1 MCRWAWLAPLSSSW
15 TGAEG
20 AATVWMVPAEAR
32 VGLTLEV
39 KCWPPPYNSLAR
51 TWSHELTQPGSAH
64 PFMCPESRKPEI
76 VGENMTT
83 TVCPSNHQKCDSHL
97 PSRQNILT
105 APLPTTTSKGVD
117 PNIPS
122 VVILSWKSRISG

>member
-1 MCRWAWLAPLSSSW
+1 MCLWAWLAPLSSSW

-20 AATVWMVPAEAR
+20 AATVWIIPAEAR

-39 KCWPPPYNSLAR
+39 KCCPPAYNSLAR
-51 TWSHELTQPGSAH
+51 TWSHDPTQPGSAH
-64 PFMCPESRKPEI
+64 PSMCPESRKPEI
-76 VGENMTT
+76 VGENIPLFALLITKN
-83 TVCPSNHQKCDSHL
+83 VIHSPS
-97 PSRQNILT
+97 SRQNILI
-105 APLPTTTSKGVD
+105 PPPSKGVD